1 MKGLWLRWGA
11 LSLGLL
17 LLSGCISGNETD
29 MTKMANGV
37 YADIKQHSARPDFE
51 KVERVF
57 RPPIDT
63 TPIVSDTL
71 DWMKQS
77 TSLSVDKRP
86 LSQVM
91 NEFMTNVPGV
101 EMWYGTGV
109 EPSKKISFSAKGT
122 RKEVL
127 NQLTRLTG
135 YGFVAKADS
144 LEVVKY
150 IQKTFPVLLPPGVY
164 SGQQGSQGKQS
175 GTDSNPRIEGQY
187 LNVEYSKVDVFQE
200 LADGVTDLLRK
211 DGEKSDDLEG
221 SVKSI
226 PSMAT
231 LSVVTTPTRMVM
243 VDQYMTY
250 FEKTLQKQ
258 VRIEVQILSYI
269 SDAGKERGID
279 WNIAKDLGGDLGLKF
294 YIPGTNLLSPESGY
308 GLAFTGSGKWS
319 GTQALVRWL
328 DTQGTVSAS
337 VPVTQ
342 LALNTQPVGISQIQN
357 VPFVD
362 TISSDSSEGVVT
374 ADVKRDEKQ
383 EGVNIMVTPTVQ
395 RDYVW
400 LRATGKYSQIVKTEN
415 KVIADTELGF
425 LTTQEAEIN
434 FTGKLRYGQ
443 SIIIGSTS
451 QRVTRKNKTAS
462 YSIEALG
469 GDTEQSRIIETL
481 IILTPRRAG

>member
-1 MKGLWLRWGA
+1 MKGMWHRWVA
-11 LSLGLL
+11 VSLGLL
-17 LLSGCISGNETD
+17 LLSGCVSESYTA
-29 MTKMANGV
+29 TKQVADGIH
-37 YADIKQHSARPDFE
+37 ADIKQHNARPDFE

-71 DWMKQS
+71 DWMMKS
-77 TSLSVDKRP
+77 TELSVNKRP

-91 NEFMTNVPGV
+91 NEFMKDVPGV
-101 EMWYGTGV
+101 EIWYGTGV
-109 EPSKKISFSAKGT
+109 NPSIKISFSAQGT

-127 NQLTRLTG
+127 NQLTRHTG

-144 LEVVKY
+144 IDVVKH
-150 IQKTFPVLLPPGVY
+150 IQKTFPVLLPTGMY
-164 SGQQGSQGKQS
+164 SGQQGSQGKQA

-187 LNVEYSKVDVFQE
+187 LNVEYSKVDVFKQM
-200 LADGVTDLLRK
+200 ADGITNLLRK
-211 DGEKSDDLEG
+211 DGEKADDLEG

-231 LSVVTTPTRMVM
+231 ISVVTTPTRMVM
-243 VDQYMTY
+243 VDQYMAY

-258 VRIEVQILSYI
+258 VRIEVQILSYM
-269 SDAGKERGID
+269 SDEGKERGID
-279 WNIAKDLGGDLGLKF
+279 WNIIKDLGGDLGLKF

-319 GTQALVRWL
+319 GTQALIRWL

-357 VPFVD
+357 VPFID
-362 TISSDSSEGVVT
+362 TINSDSSEGVIS
-374 ADVKRDEKQ
+374 ADVKRGEKT
-383 EGVNIMVTPTVQ
+383 EGVDIMVTPNVQ

-400 LRATGKYSQIVKTEN
+400 LRATGKYSQIVKSET
-415 KVIADTELGF
+415 KVVADTELGF

-451 QRVTRKNKTAS
+451 QRVTRANKTAS
-462 YSIEALG
+462 YSIDALG
-469 GDTEQSRIIETL
+469 GNTEQTRIIETL